1 MDNRKKIILLV
12 ACTAVLFEAL
22 DIAIINLAMPLVRA
36 DFGLDNS
43 TVQWLQ
49 TVYILSYGGFMIA
62 GGKLADLTGRKKIF
76 ITGAALFLIT
86 SLGAAL
92 SVTFEQLMV
101 FRLVQGIGAAFVM
114 PSALSIITHTFEE
127 GPARSKAIGIF
138 SAFAAIGSGT
148 GLSLGGIIAT
158 YSGWQGVFFI
168 NVPVIAVTLLIGYL
182 YIPADMP
189 VQKKTGTDILSA
201 IILTL
206 SIMLLSYFV
215 HELMHFRDNP
225 VIMAAIVLFIL
236 AALYIF
242 ITRNKKREEPLID
255 FSIFRSSLPLQG
267 NIASVF
273 LGAFFTSYLFILS
286 LVLQQNMQY
295 DTATAGLLLLPFSI
309 LSVIVGKFVIPV
321 LVRRLPV
328 QQSSLLGMSTMLL
341 GGVLLII
348 VLMTGY
354 PLVILL
360 LSVACVTGIGIAVS
374 YTSLTVMAMQGI
386 PQQHHGLASSVATTA
401 YFFGGGLGLSIL
413 GPFLEL
419 SVSEGSIN
427 ILPAI
432 CLTLFAA
439 GGVVYLLLNRKRSLP
454 IATQ

>member
-22 DIAIINLAMPLVRA
+22 DIAIINLAMPLVRTG
-36 DFGLDNS
+36 FGLDNS

-225 VIMAAIVLFIL
+225 VIMAAIALFIL

-295 DTATAGLLLLPFSI
+295 YTATAGLLLLPFSI

-354 PLVILL
+354 PLIILL

>member
-1 MDNRKKIILLV
+1 MESRKKIILLV

-36 DFGLDNS
+36 DFNLDNS

-62 GGKLADLTGRKKIF
+62 GGKLADLAGRKKIF
-76 ITGAALFLIT
+76 MIGATLFLIT

-92 SVTFEQLMV
+92 SLTFEQLML

-127 GPARSKAIGIF
+127 GHERSKAIGIF

-168 NVPVIAVTLLIGYL
+168 NVPVIAVTLFIGYI
-182 YIPADMP
+182 YIPVDIRVKKKNRAD
-189 VQKKTGTDILSA
+189 IFSA
-201 IILTL
+201 VILTL

-215 HELMHFRDNP
+215 HELMHFPDQP
-225 VIMAAIVLFIL
+225 FVMTAILLFIVT
-236 AALYIF
+236 ALYIF
-242 ITRNKKREEPLID
+242 IVRNHKRNDPLID
-255 FSIFRSSLPLQG
+255 FSIFRATLPLQG

-286 LVLQQNMQY
+286 LVLQQNMKY

-309 LSVIVGKFVIPV
+309 LSVLVGKFMIPV
-321 LVRRLPV
+321 LVRKMAV

-341 GGVLLII
+341 GGILLIVVLTTGHPLI
-348 VLMTGY
+348 V
-354 PLVILL
+354 LL
-360 LSVACVTGIGIAVS
+360 LSVACVTGIGIGVTF
-374 YTSLTVMAMQGI
+374 TSVTVMAMHGI

-427 ILPAI
+427 ILPAV
-432 CLTLFAA
+432 CVTLFEAA
-439 GGVVYLLLNRKRSLP
+439 GVVYLLLTRKRSVLM
-454 IATQ
+454 AT

>member
-76 ITGAALFLIT
+76 MIGAALFLIT

-92 SVTFEQLMV
+92 SFTFEQLMV
-101 FRLVQGIGAAFVM
+101 FRLAQGIGAAFVM
-114 PSALSIITHTFEE
+114 PSALSIITHTFED
-127 GPARSKAIGIF
+127 GPARSRAIGIF

-168 NVPVIAVTLLIGYL
+168 NVPVIAVTLFIGYL
-182 YIPADMP
+182 YIPADIP
-189 VQKKTGTDILSA
+189 VQKRSGADILSA
-201 IILTL
+201 VILTL

-225 VIMAAIVLFIL
+225 VMMTALLLFIF

-242 ITRNKKREEPLID
+242 IIRNRKREDPLID
-255 FSIFRSSLPLQG
+255 FSIFRSTLPLQG

-309 LSVIVGKFVIPV
+309 LSVLVGKFLIPV
-321 LVRRLPV
+321 LVRRMPV
-328 QQSSLLGMSTMLL
+328 QQSSLLGMGTMLL
-341 GGVLLII
+341 GGALLII

-354 PLVILL
+354 PLVVLL
-360 LSVACVTGIGIAVS
+360 LSVACVTGIGIGVS
-374 YTSLTVMAMQGI
+374 YTSLTVMAMHGI
-386 PQQHHGLASSVATTA
+386 PNQHHGLASSVATTA

-419 SVSEGSIN
+419 SVSEASIN

-439 GGVVYLLLNRKRSLP
+439 AGVVYLLLRRKRSVP
-454 IATQ
+454 IAT

>member
-1 MDNRKKIILLV
+1 MESRKKIILLV

-76 ITGAALFLIT
+76 MVGASLFLIT

-92 SVTFEQLMV
+92 SFTFEQLMV

-168 NVPVIAVTLLIGYL
+168 NVPVIAVTLCIGYL
-182 YIPADMP
+182 YIPADIP
-189 VQKKTGTDILSA
+189 VQKKGGADILSA
-201 IILTL
+201 VILTA

-225 VIMAAIVLFIL
+225 VMMTAMLLFIL

-242 ITRNKKREEPLID
+242 ITRNRKRENPLID
-255 FSIFRSSLPLQG
+255 FSIFRSTLPLQG

-309 LSVIVGKFVIPV
+309 LSVLVGKFMIPV
-321 LVRRLPV
+321 LVRKMPV

-341 GGVLLII
+341 GGMLLII

-360 LSVACVTGIGIAVS
+360 LSVACVTGIGIGVS
-374 YTSLTVMAMQGI
+374 YTSLTVMAMHGI

-439 GGVVYLLLNRKRSLP
+439 AGVVYLLLRRKRSAP
-454 IATQ
+454 IVT

>member
-1 MDNRKKIILLV
+1 MDSRKKIILLV

-49 TVYILSYGGFMIA
+49 TVYILSYGGFMIV
-62 GGKLADLTGRKKIF
+62 GGKLADLAGRKKIF
-76 ITGAALFLIT
+76 MIGAALFLTT

-92 SVTFEQLMV
+92 SFTFEQLMM

-148 GLSLGGIIAT
+148 GLSVGGIIAT

-168 NVPVIAVTLLIGYL
+168 NVPVIAITLCIGYI
-182 YIPADMP
+182 YIPADAR
-189 VQKKTGTDILSA
+189 VQQKNRADIFSA
-201 IILTL
+201 VILTL
-206 SIMLLSYFV
+206 GIMLLSYFV
-215 HELMHFRDNP
+215 HELMHFGDYP
-225 VIMAAIVLFIL
+225 VMMTAMLLCIIAAM
-236 AALYIF
+236 YIF
-242 ITRNKKREEPLID
+242 ISRNQKRKDPLID
-255 FSIFRSSLPLQG
+255 FSIFRSALPLQG

-309 LSVIVGKFVIPV
+309 LSVMVGKFLIPV
-321 LVRRLPV
+321 LVRKMPV

-341 GGVLLII
+341 GGILLIV
-348 VLMTGY
+348 VLTTGY
-354 PLVILL
+354 PLIILL
-360 LSVACVTGIGIAVS
+360 LSVACVTGIGIAVT
-374 YTSLTVMAMQGI
+374 YTSLTVMAMHGI

-439 GGVVYLLLNRKRSLP
+439 AGVMYLLLNKRAVA
-454 IATQ
+454 IAA

>member
-1 MDNRKKIILLV
+1 MDSRKKIILLV
-12 ACTAVLFEAL
+12 ACTAILFEAL

-36 DFGLDNS
+36 DFDLDNS

-62 GGKLADLTGRKKIF
+62 GGKLADLVGRKKIF
-76 ITGAALFLIT
+76 MTGAALFLLT
-86 SLGAAL
+86 SLGAGL
-92 SVTFEQLMV
+92 SFTFEQLMV
-101 FRLVQGIGAAFVM
+101 FRMVQGIGAAFVM

-127 GPARSKAIGIF
+127 GPERSKAIGIF

-158 YSGWQGVFFI
+158 YSGWQVVFFI
-168 NVPVIAVTLLIGYL
+168 NVPVIAATLLIGYI
-182 YIPADMP
+182 YIPADIRA
-189 VQKKTGTDILSA
+189 QNKDRADILSA
-201 IILTL
+201 VILTL

-215 HELMHFRDNP
+215 HELMHFPDQP
-225 VIMAAIVLFIL
+225 IVMTTMLLCIVT
-236 AALYIF
+236 ALYIF
-242 ITRNKKREEPLID
+242 VVRNQKRNDPLID
-255 FSIFRSSLPLQG
+255 FSIFRTPLPLQG

-295 DTATAGLLLLPFSI
+295 DAATAGLLLLPFSI
-309 LSVIVGKFVIPV
+309 LSVLVGKFMIPV
-321 LVRRLPV
+321 LVRKMPV

-341 GGVLLII
+341 GGILLIV
-348 VLMTGY
+348 VLTTGY

-360 LSVACVTGIGIAVS
+360 LSVACVTGIGIGVS
-374 YTSLTVMAMQGI
+374 YTSLTVMAMHGI
-386 PQQHHGLASSVATTA
+386 PQRHHGLASSVATTA

-439 GGVVYLLLNRKRSLP
+439 AGVVYLICCKRSVP
-454 IATQ
+454 IAA

>member
-1 MDNRKKIILLV
+1 MENRKKIILLV

-22 DIAIINLAMPLVRA
+22 DIAIINLAMPLVRT

-76 ITGAALFLIT
+76 MIGSALFLIT

-92 SVTFEQLMV
+92 SFTFEQLMV

-114 PSALSIITHTFEE
+114 PSALSIITHTFED
-127 GPARSKAIGIF
+127 GPARSRAIGIF

-168 NVPVIAVTLLIGYL
+168 NVPVIAVTLVIGYL
-182 YIPADMP
+182 YIPADIP
-189 VQKKTGTDILSA
+189 VKKRSGADIFSA
-201 IILTL
+201 VILTL

-225 VIMAAIVLFIL
+225 FLMTAILMLIL
-236 AALYIF
+236 VALYIF
-242 ITRNKKREEPLID
+242 ITRNKKREDPLID
-255 FSIFRSSLPLQG
+255 FSIFRSALPLQG
-267 NIASVF
+267 NVASVF

-309 LSVIVGKFVIPV
+309 LSVIVGKFLIPV
-321 LVRRLPV
+321 LVRKMPV
-328 QQSSLLGMSTMLL
+328 QQSSLVGMGSMLL

-360 LSVACVTGIGIAVS
+360 LSVACVTGIGIGVS
-374 YTSLTVMAMQGI
+374 YTSLTVMAMHGI

-419 SVSEGSIN
+419 SISEGSIN

-439 GGVVYLLLNRKRSLP
+439 AGVVYLLARRKRSLP
-454 IATQ
+454 IAT

>member
-22 DIAIINLAMPLVRA
+22 DIAIINLAMPLVRT

-225 VIMAAIVLFIL
+225 VIMAAIALFIL

-354 PLVILL
+354 PLIILL

>member
-1 MDNRKKIILLV
+1 
-12 ACTAVLFEAL
+12 
-22 DIAIINLAMPLVRA
+22 
-36 DFGLDNS
+36 
-43 TVQWLQ
+43 
-49 TVYILSYGGFMIA
+49 
-62 GGKLADLTGRKKIF
+62 
-76 ITGAALFLIT
+76 
-86 SLGAAL
+86 
-92 SVTFEQLMV
+92 MV

-114 PSALSIITHTFEE
+114 PSALSIITHTFED
-127 GPARSKAIGIF
+127 GPARSRAIGIF

-168 NVPVIAVTLLIGYL
+168 NVPVIAVTLVIGYL
-182 YIPADMP
+182 YIPADIP
-189 VQKKTGTDILSA
+189 VKKRSGADIFSA
-201 IILTL
+201 VILTL

-225 VIMAAIVLFIL
+225 FLMTAILMLIL
-236 AALYIF
+236 VALYIF
-242 ITRNKKREEPLID
+242 ITRNKKREDPLID
-255 FSIFRSSLPLQG
+255 FSIFRSALPLQG
-267 NIASVF
+267 NVASVF

-309 LSVIVGKFVIPV
+309 LSVIVGKFLIPV
-321 LVRRLPV
+321 LVRKMPV
-328 QQSSLLGMSTMLL
+328 QQSSLVGMGSMLL

-360 LSVACVTGIGIAVS
+360 LSVACVTGIGIGVS
-374 YTSLTVMAMQGI
+374 YTSLTVMAMHGI

-419 SVSEGSIN
+419 SISEGSIN

-439 GGVVYLLLNRKRSLP
+439 AGVVYLLSRRKRSLP
-454 IATQ
+454 IAT

>member
-1 MDNRKKIILLV
+1 MDSRKKIILLV

-36 DFGLDNS
+36 DFDLDNS

-62 GGKLADLTGRKKIF
+62 GGKLADLAGRKKIF
-76 ITGAALFLIT
+76 MIGAALFLLT

-92 SVTFEQLMV
+92 SFTFQQLMI
-101 FRLVQGIGAAFVM
+101 FRMVQGIGAAFVM

-168 NVPVIAVTLLIGYL
+168 NVPVIAITLFIGYF
-182 YIPADMP
+182 YIPAD
-189 VQKKTGTDILSA
+189 VRVHTKNRADILSA
-201 IILTL
+201 VILTL
-206 SIMLLSYFV
+206 SIMLLSYIV
-215 HELMHFRDNP
+215 HELIHFRDYP
-225 VIMAAIVLFIL
+225 VMMTGMLFFIVMS
-236 AALYIF
+236 LYIF
-242 ITRNKKREEPLID
+242 TLRNQKREDPLID
-255 FSIFRSSLPLQG
+255 FSIFHAPLPLQG

-295 DTATAGLLLLPFSI
+295 DAATAGLLLLPFSI
-309 LSVIVGKFVIPV
+309 LSVLVGRFMIPV
-321 LVRRLPV
+321 LVRKMPV
-328 QQSSLLGMSTMLL
+328 QHSSLLGMSTMLL
-341 GGVLLII
+341 GGILLII
-348 VLMTGY
+348 VLITGY
-354 PLVILL
+354 PLVVLL
-360 LSVACVTGIGIAVS
+360 LSVACVTGIGIGVS
-374 YTSLTVMAMQGI
+374 YTSLTVMAMHGM

-439 GGVVYLLLNRKRSLP
+439 AGVVYLICCKRSVP
-454 IATQ
+454 IAA

>member
-76 ITGAALFLIT
+76 MIGAALFLIT

-92 SVTFEQLMV
+92 SFTFEQLMV

-114 PSALSIITHTFEE
+114 PSALSIITHTFED
-127 GPARSKAIGIF
+127 GPARSRAIGIF

-168 NVPVIAVTLLIGYL
+168 NVPVIAVTLFIGYL
-182 YIPADMP
+182 YIPADIP
-189 VQKKTGTDILSA
+189 VQKRSGADILSA
-201 IILTL
+201 VILTL
-206 SIMLLSYFV
+206 SIMLLSYLV

-225 VIMAAIVLFIL
+225 VMMTALLLFIF

-242 ITRNKKREEPLID
+242 IIRNRKREDPLID
-255 FSIFRSSLPLQG
+255 FSIFRSTLPLQG

-309 LSVIVGKFVIPV
+309 LSVLVGKFLIPV
-321 LVRRLPV
+321 LVRRMPV
-328 QQSSLLGMSTMLL
+328 QQSSLLGMGTMLL
-341 GGVLLII
+341 GGALLII

-354 PLVILL
+354 PLVVLL
-360 LSVACVTGIGIAVS
+360 LSVACVTGIGIGVS
-374 YTSLTVMAMQGI
+374 YTSLTVMAMHGI
-386 PQQHHGLASSVATTA
+386 PNQHHGLASSVATTA

-439 GGVVYLLLNRKRSLP
+439 AGVVYLLLRRKRSVP
-454 IATQ
+454 IAT